1 MSLNLGDLVKSLY
14 IAFENKQF
22 DACYQLLPKIKLEL
36 LKNSLLLPNFDNHDE
51 TYINDLN
58 ITKGILEIAALTTIY
73 LNKFDEFTN
82 YFTQLRV
89 FYFNN
94 KSNKL
99 FNQLTE
105 SNNKSK
111 LISLYLLILLSQSEI
126 TKFHSELEFFDN
138 NIINMEDDE
147 LLSYPIKVD
156 RWLMEGSYQK
166 AWNILLN
173 GLQVPEF
180 DVFSKSLMNTIRL
193 EIAQNTELSY
203 KQLPLT
209 NIKTLLFF
217 DDEKVTENF
226 ALERGWLVK
235 NAVVYFNNNKNE
247 NDNNNNHE
255 KEIEFEINNDDEE
268 LELTQESTDLID
280 RTMDYAIKLE
290 TIV

>member
-22 DACYQLLPKIKLEL
+22 DMCYQLLPKIKTEL
-36 LKNSLLLPNFDNHDE
+36 LKNNLLLPNFNNHDA

-82 YFTQLRV
+82 YFAQLRT

-94 KSNKL
+94 NSS
-99 FNQLTE
+99 FNLLTE
-105 SNNKSK
+105 SDNKSK

-138 NIINMEDDE
+138 NITNIEDDE

-173 GLQVPEF
+173 GLQIPEF

-203 KQLPLT
+203 IQLPLT

-217 DDEKVTENF
+217 DDEKSTENF
-226 ALERGWLVK
+226 ALERGWIVK
-235 NAVVYFNNNKNE
+235 NAVVYFNNN
-247 NDNNNNHE
+247 DNTATD
-255 KEIEFEINNDDEE
+255 EIEDVNGDTDDKI
-268 LELTQESTDLID
+268 DLID